1 MRELCKNGKKES
13 IDRLDENEVCEESEN
28 VRAMKQYTL
37 LNKFIIRYSNY
48 DEESETEF
56 LRKKRI
62 SGWIGVE
69 RGM

>member
-1 MRELCKNGKKES
+1 VRELCKNGKKES

-56 LRKKRI
+56 L
-62 SGWIGVE
+62 
-69 RGM
+69 